1 MPGNRLEKEPMKT
14 SARMRLWVESHTDII
29 WDLVRIY
36 LGIGLFLKAI
46 FYLTHRDYLLQ
57 QMDNLGTAWFAP
69 AVMAHY
75 VILAHIFGGLLLAL
89 GLITRAAALVQIP
102 VLLVAVFYIYVPK
115 MMFLEPRQNLEF
127 SSLVL
132 FLLLLFAAFG
142 AGRWSLD
149 HYLSRKISP
158 EGYKNEGELASHAH

>member
-1 MPGNRLEKEPMKT
+1 MKAN
-14 SARMRLWVESHTDII
+14 SRMRLWVESHTDIV

-57 QMDNLGTAWFAP
+57 QMDSLGTSWFVP
-69 AVMAHY
+69 ATMAHY
-75 VILAHIFGGLLLAL
+75 VILAHLFGGLLLAL
-89 GLITRAAALVQIP
+89 GLITRVAALVQIP
-102 VLLVAVFYIYVPK
+102 VLLAAVFYLYMPK
-115 MMFLEPRQNLEF
+115 MMFLEPRQSLEF
-127 SSLVL
+127 SALVL
-132 FLLLLFAAFG
+132 FLLLLFAGFG

-158 EGYKNEGELASHAH
+158 EGYKGEGEVASHAH